1 MKKIKIITITI
12 SLIFMTA
19 NPLFAYSDAE
29 VRNEIQAYIN
39 TATLPQK
46 IDDITQVNELLTSS
60 RGIVYLYEINMKRD
74 QFPLSAM
81 DNMKKIA
88 ISTLC
93 TNPALVWYKNNNVDM
108 SYIYFD
114 NKEDII
120 SLFKI
125 NSKNC

>member
-46 IDDITQVNELLTSS
+46 IDDITQVNEILTSS
-60 RGIVYLYEINMKRD
+60 RGIVYLYEI
-74 QFPLSAM
+74 
-81 DNMKKIA
+81 NMKKIA

-93 TNPALVWYKNNNVDM
+93 TNPALVWYKNNNVNM